1 MNRLQQE
8 AAKADPSKDL
18 AILED
23 PKVKDHLDSMLSSK
37 LTPKIWDMLRAT
49 GYRVEPEVPKI
60 TSERSYALTRAVRFL
75 LFDYLQYPFLIGDF
89 AVKEEGWM
97 FTRTFSLGL
106 SKDTKPEILLS
117 LIRDERF
124 VGIPPTIHVEESSIY
139 PDWDIHFIVTFKT
152 GSRASWDLLQTG
164 QFAISAIQQVVD
176 ASREMVNIAM
186 NDKLASQTDAKQ
198 FLKVAATA
206 FGAA

>member
-1 MNRLQQE
+1 M
-8 AAKADPSKDL
+8 
-18 AILED
+18 
-23 PKVKDHLDSMLSSK
+23 
-37 LTPKIWDMLRAT
+37 
-49 GYRVEPEVPKI
+49 
-60 TSERSYALTRAVRFL
+60 
-75 LFDYLQYPFLIGDF
+75 
-89 AVKEEGWM
+89 
-97 FTRTFSLGL
+97 
-106 SKDTKPEILLS
+106 S

-124 VGIPPTIHVEESSIY
+124 SGMPPTIHVEESSRT
-139 PDWDIHFIVTFKT
+139 PDWDIHYNVTFKT

-206 FGAA
+206 LGAA